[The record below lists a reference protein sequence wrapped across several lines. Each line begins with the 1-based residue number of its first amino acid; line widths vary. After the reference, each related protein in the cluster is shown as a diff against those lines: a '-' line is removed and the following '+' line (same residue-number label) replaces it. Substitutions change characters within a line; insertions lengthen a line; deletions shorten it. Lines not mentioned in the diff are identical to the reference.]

1 MTSPNNFPLLDAAG
15 TRRRFVAGLALS
27 GLGLPLARAADPL
40 VIAQVAPFSGPQA
53 VTGRAVHAGAKLHF
67 EAVNAR
73 GGIKGRPI
81 KFVTRDDAQKAD
93 QTIKLVREVIA
104 QEAPIALLGTVG
116 TTNLEALAKY
126 GVLVQQRVAM
136 MGAVS
141 GASSIARAQGM
152 HVVKA
157 SYHDEVARLFRNL
170 STMGVQRVGLV
181 NQDDGLGQD
190 VLVGAEAAARQFG
203 IQLVANATYARNTT
217 AVGPAVAQMVKAQP
231 QAVFLGATTAAGIEF
246 VKQYRAAG
254 GAGAMLYGMSII
266 DTDALRKALGDDG
279 ARGYAFSVVLPLPS
293 DQGRAVVRD
302 YQALRNA
309 AKDPDLSAR
318 SIEGFVAARALT
330 QVIEGLGNPTAASV
344 ATALNAAKAVDVG
357 GYTLDFSLG
366 DQTASRYVDFA
377 MFGAGGRIVQ

>member
-1 MTSPNNFPLLDAAG
+1 MLNPSDLAG
-15 TRRRFVAGLALS
+15 TRRQFVAGLALS

-40 VIAQVAPFSGPQA
+40 VIGQVAPFSGPQA
-53 VTGRAVHAGAKLHF
+53 ITGRAMHAGAKLHF
-67 EAVNAR
+67 DAVNAR
-73 GGIKGRPI
+73 GGVKGRPV
-81 KFVTRDDAQKAD
+81 KFVMRDDAQKAE
-93 QTIKLVREVIA
+93 QTVKLVREVIA
-104 QEAPIALLGTVG
+104 QESPIALLGTVG
-116 TTNLEALAKY
+116 TTNLEALAQD
-126 GVLVQQRVAM
+126 GALVQQRVAM
-136 MGAVS
+136 VGAVS
-141 GASSIARAQGM
+141 GASSIARAQNM

-190 VLVGAEAAARQFG
+190 VLVGAELAAKQSG
-203 IQLVANATYARNTT
+203 IQLVANTTYARNTT
-217 AVGPAVAQMVKAQP
+217 AVGAAVAQMVKARP

-279 ARGYAFSVVLPLPS
+279 ARGYAFSVVLPMPS
-293 DQGRAVVRD
+293 DQGRTVVRD
-302 YQALRNA
+302 YLALRKL

-330 QVIEGLGNPTAASV
+330 QVLEGIANPTPASV
-344 ATALNAAKAVDVG
+344 AAALNAAKAVDVG
-357 GYTLDFSLG
+357 GYLLDFSLRE
-366 DQTASRYVDFA
+366 QTASRYVDFA

>member
-1 MTSPNNFPLLDAAG
+1 MSSLKNLPLLDAAG
-15 TRRRFVAGLALS
+15 TRRHFVAGLALS

-93 QTIKLVREVIA
+93 QTVKLVREVIA

-116 TTNLEALAKY
+116 TTNLEALAKD

-203 IQLVANATYARNTT
+203 IQLVANTTYARNTT
-217 AVGPAVAQMVKAQP
+217 AVGPAVAQMVKARP

-254 GAGAMLYGMSII
+254 GAGAMLYGMSIV

-302 YQALRNA
+302 YLALRNA